1 MTSVESLLTTPI
13 ALVTTR
19 LLPSTNTIWWL
30 ALEMFVKN
38 FTTWLTAN
46 SKTNSRTIRKPLVNT
61 KFYLTRNADS
71 RVNWKSFLST
81 LQKSKITTP
90 KSVKRLTKTFK
101 DWRSRST
108 SLMLRLNS
116 TFSTWIAVWREL
128 NLAMTVSTDRSS
140 ASLRSR
146 SPPSKNRLR
155 LKELYSTPLRLISPP
170 SVNNFSICL
179 VLVTSW
185 EKERL
190 RNSTKSSR
198 TSRMK
203 ATWLWNKFKLSPTQL
218 IWTRRTASARRPKR
232 TTRQSSN
239 RKH

>member
-1 MTSVESLLTTPI
+1 M
-13 ALVTTR
+13 
-19 LLPSTNTIWWL
+19 
-30 ALEMFVKN
+30 
-38 FTTWLTAN
+38 
-46 SKTNSRTIRKPLVNT
+46 
-61 KFYLTRNADS
+61 
-71 RVNWKSFLST
+71 
-81 LQKSKITTP
+81 
-90 KSVKRLTKTFK
+90 KRLTKTFK

-128 NLAMTVSTDRSS
+128 NLAMTVSTDRNS

-155 LKELYSTPLRLISPP
+155 LKKLYSTPLRLISPP
-170 SVNNFSICL
+170 SVNNFSKCL

-239 RKH
+239 RKHLQTRWPWTMLPDSYRTSGIGSRPWAKPWWKVKREKEKARRERRRSDLLFLLFSLTRI